1 MLRYD
6 RREQKSFEFIA
17 LNKQDKTDAVTV
29 GVPSIYDFTDFEREE
44 PLHANLCFRKD
55 RNLQKHKTT
64 DITVTTIGRADI
76 SSLPQYEQ
84 AVLFSAL
91 LKRMNELMRGGEEK

>member
-6 RREQKSFEFIA
+6 RREQKSFDFIA
-17 LNKQDKTDAVTV
+17 LNKQDKTDAVSYDA
-29 GVPSIYDFTDFEREE
+29 PSIYDFRDCEREN
-44 PLHANLCFRKD
+44 LLRANLRLKKA
-55 RNLQKHKTT
+55 RNLQKHNTT

-84 AVLFSAL
+84 TVLFSAL
-91 LKRMNELMRGGEEK
+91 LKRMNELMRGGVR